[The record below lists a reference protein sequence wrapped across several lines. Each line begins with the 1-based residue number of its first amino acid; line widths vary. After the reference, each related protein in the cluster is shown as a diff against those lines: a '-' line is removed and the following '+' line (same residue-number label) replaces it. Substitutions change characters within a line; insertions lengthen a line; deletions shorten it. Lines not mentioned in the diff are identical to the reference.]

1 MEKPTQILIF
11 ICTLA
16 FAFNSTAQELSAGSD
31 IFLTVRGQCQESDA
45 VKEQLKNIF
54 AEPIESSED
63 ELAVQKTLKSNVTA
77 DTLTQLQQV
86 SRCIVTLSN
95 PETIGPLPE
104 PMFDEE
110 MPLPE
115 PKPVHPEFFENEKQ
129 SLFNDPLYRKQSFLK
144 SIEADSAFRRLLHDS
159 EFMKTPVRIG
169 IIDEGPAN
177 PSHEDLAGQLLDG
190 STVANSSVKH
200 GQYVLGI
207 MAARAGNAEG
217 IVGVAG
223 INSQFM
229 YRAMTYIKSG
239 KVNSAHIA
247 NTVREFGRIGMDA
260 VNLSIAIERDCT
272 RRIEGI
278 DSCHHPLVADP
289 TIRRAIQETARTYG
303 TVFVLSASNESQSVP
318 RYVSPEEGILVVG
331 SSNSSE
337 KFASYSNFGP
347 GVDIYVPDSGVYGL
361 TKDGYSSALS
371 GTSFAAPV
379 VTAVAALT
387 RHYFTSHGQSVSAG
401 QIARHIL
408 RNSSV
413 KSNLA
418 RNESS
423 GLQLNFG
430 KTVMSAQTLRVLRR

>member
-1 MEKPTQILIF
+1 MKKPIQFLIF
-11 ICTLA
+11 LCTLA
-16 FAFNSTAQELSAGSD
+16 FTVNSSAQELSAGRD
-31 IFLTVRGQCQESDA
+31 VFLTLRGRCQESES
-45 VKEQLKNIF
+45 VKNQLQTLF
-54 AEPIESSED
+54 VEPIESTDD
-63 ELAVQKTLKSNVTA
+63 EVAVQKTLKTNVT
-77 DTLTQLQQV
+77 TEKLSQLQRA
-86 SRCIVTLSN
+86 SRCLLTISN
-95 PETIGPLPE
+95 PETVGPLPE

-110 MPLPE
+110 RPLPE
-115 PKPVHPEFFENEKQ
+115 PEPVHPGFLDEEKQ
-129 SLFNDPLYRKQSFLK
+129 TLFNDPLYRKQTFLK
-144 SIEADSAFRRLLHDS
+144 SIDGDSAFRTLLHET
-159 EFMKTPVRIG
+159 EFLKTPVRIG

-177 PSHEDLAGQLLDG
+177 PSHEDLVGQLLDG
-190 STVANSSVKH
+190 STTASSGVKH

-223 INSQFM
+223 FNSQFM
-229 YRAMTYIKSG
+229 YRAMTYIKGG

-247 NTVREFGRIGMDA
+247 NTVREFGRLGMDA

-272 RRIEGI
+272 RHIQGVE
-278 DSCHHPLVADP
+278 SCHHPIVADP
-289 TIRRAIQETARTYG
+289 TIRRAIQETARLYG
-303 TVFVLSASNESQSVP
+303 TIFVLSASNESQSVP

-331 SSNSSE
+331 SSNSSD

-347 GVDIYVPDSGVYGL
+347 GVDIYVPDSGIYGL

-379 VTAVAALT
+379 VTSVAAIT
-387 RHYFTSHGQSVSAG
+387 RHYYTSHGQTVSAG

-408 RNSSV
+408 RNSSL

-430 KTVMSAQTLRVLRR
+430 KTVAAAQTLRVLRR